1 MIAVVVVRD
10 GQLPA
15 GGDETVAECAGRAVL
30 VGTGT
35 DRAAAELRGIA
46 AELTLVETGA
56 FGPGAYSAADR
67 KSTRLNSS
75 H

>member
-1 MIAVVVVRD
+1 MVAVAVVMIAVVVVRD

-46 AELTLVETGA
+46 AELT
-56 FGPGAYSAADR
+56 
-67 KSTRLNSS
+67 STTRPSEE
-75 H
+75 